1 LQKLFQIKNFG
12 FLKYF
17 LGIKV
22 VRSKK
27 SILLSQK
34 KYILDLFSE
43 VEMLKYRSIDS
54 PLDVN
59 TNMLSD
65 QGELLENAG
74 RYMRLV
80 KKLNYMTVIRP
91 AW

>member
-1 LQKLFQIKNFG
+1 M
-12 FLKYF
+12 KYF
-17 LGIKV
+17 LGIEV
-22 VRSKK
+22 DRSKK
-27 SILLSQK
+27 SILLSQR
-34 KYILDLFSE
+34 KYVLDLLSE
-43 VEMLKYRSIDS
+43 SGMLRCRSINS
-54 PLDVN
+54 PMDVN